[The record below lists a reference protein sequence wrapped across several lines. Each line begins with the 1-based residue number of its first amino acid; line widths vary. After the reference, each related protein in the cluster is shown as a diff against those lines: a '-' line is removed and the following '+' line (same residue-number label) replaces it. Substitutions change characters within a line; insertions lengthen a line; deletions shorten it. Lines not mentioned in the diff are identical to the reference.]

1 MNFWKPTDV
10 TIRYKITKLLEIPP
24 YDSIKKIH
32 VMRFGKTNLL
42 YDQIKKN
49 KDDEILTNMSLWI
62 GWKISANTNVLNNA
76 GILLFPT

>member
-1 MNFWKPTDV
+1 MIFWKPTDV

-49 KDDEILTNMSLWI
+49 KDERNSYKYVFMNWLKDIRKYKCT
-62 GWKISANTNVLNNA
+62 
-76 GILLFPT
+76 

>member
-1 MNFWKPTDV
+1 MIFWKPTDV

-24 YDSIKKIH
+24 YDSIKKNTCNAF
-32 VMRFGKTNLL
+32 RKNKLTLWSE
-42 YDQIKKN
+42 KKN

>member
-1 MNFWKPTDV
+1 MIFWKPTDV

-42 YDQIKKN
+42 YDQIKK
-49 KDDEILTNMSLWI
+49 K
-62 GWKISANTNVLNNA
+62 
-76 GILLFPT
+76 